1 MSDGT
6 FTEARR
12 GFFQSL
18 FGACRGFIS
27 IGTLAANKRI
37 WNETFWEYPSQL
49 EPMLEHIQTV
59 QLTNNVYFCPMIL
72 MRAERKKE
80 TVDTC
85 PAAWADLDA
94 CHPDN
99 LLVQPTVVLETSPGR
114 FQGFWVFE
122 EDQAPEDVEAINK
135 RIAYH
140 HAPQGCDKSGWDL
153 TQMLR
158 VPLTIN
164 HKYGLT
170 LGESPVVKSMR
181 FSRARFRLSDFRQ
194 YPELGAEEGGEPGV
208 PKMGLLP
215 TEPADDIIGKFKM
228 RINPQV
234 WTLFN
239 DEPKTGASWSE
250 PLWNLLMLCLE
261 AGMSREETFKVAK
274 AAACNKYKRDQRP
287 DIHLWKDVCRAFT
300 RMTENLN
307 RMKVQ
312 VNDEPA
318 LVTPE
323 EMEWAA
329 TQETFVERYIKWASG
344 LGDAA
349 PQYHVAGAFVALSS
363 MLSGVVRLP
372 TSFGTMYPNVWF
384 MILADTTLTRKSTS
398 MDIAMDL
405 ISEVD
410 EDILLATDGS
420 LEGLFVG
427 LTTRPGKPSVFLRDE
442 FSGLLEQMS
451 KRDYL
456 AGMSEL
462 LTKLYDGKVQK
473 RVLRRE
479 TLEVKDPRL
488 IIYAGG
494 IKSKTQEIL
503 TYEQVASGFLPRFL
517 FITAESDITRVK
529 PLGPPTTR
537 DNSGRDHIKAELIEI
552 SQWYRRMQSI
562 KLNGIEVPGP
572 PMQWDAKLTEDAWV
586 RYNQLEGLLNRLG
599 VQSPAPEIYTPLYD
613 RLGKSILKVALLLAA
628 ARQRLDGELVVEA
641 SDIVHAAFYGEQ
653 WRAYA
658 REIITNVGKGKDEK
672 RLDVIFGHIRRS
684 GGAGLSR
691 AALMSN
697 YHLDAR
703 QADMVFTT
711 LEQRGLITSVRM
723 GQTTVYTAI
732 REEV

>member
-1 MSDGT
+1 MVDGSYA
-6 FTEARR
+6 EARK
-12 GFFQSL
+12 GFFQL
-18 FGACRGFIS
+18 IFGPCHGFIS
-27 IGTLAANKRI
+27 IATLAPRTRN
-37 WNETFWEYPSQL
+37 WNEKFFEYPSQL
-49 EPMLEHIQTV
+49 DEMLLHIQGV
-59 QLTNNVYFCPMIL
+59 APSNNVYFCPMIL
-72 MRAERKKE
+72 MRPERKKE

-85 PAAWADLDA
+85 PTIWADLDT

-99 LLVQPTVVLETSPGR
+99 LLVQPTVTLESSPGR
-114 FQGFWVFE
+114 YQAFWVLE
-122 EDQAPEDVEAINK
+122 ESQAPEDVEPVNK

-140 HAPQGCDKSGWDL
+140 HAPQGCDKTGWDL

-158 VPLTIN
+158 VPFTLN
-164 HKYGLT
+164 HKYGLRVGEAPVVLPIRT
-170 LGESPVVKSMR
+170 VKSRFRVSDFKQYPVLGELDADKGSI
-181 FSRARFRLSDFRQ
+181 A
-194 YPELGAEEGGEPGV
+194 
-208 PKMGLLP
+208 MGDLP
-215 TEPADDIIGKFKM
+215 TDPADEIIGKFKM

-234 WTLFN
+234 WSLYQE
-239 DEPKTGASWSE
+239 EPKAGASWSE

-261 AGMSREETFKVAK
+261 AGMSREETFTVAK

-300 RMTENLN
+300 RLSENLQ

-312 VNDEPA
+312 LTDEPA
-318 LVTPE
+318 LITPE
-323 EMEWAA
+323 ETEWARE
-329 TQETFVERYIKWASG
+329 QETFVERYIKWASG

-372 TSFGTMYPNVWF
+372 TSFGTMIPNVWF

-405 ISEVD
+405 IGEVD

-420 LEGLFVG
+420 LEGMFAG

-442 FSGLLEQMS
+442 FSGLLDQMA

-456 AGMSEL
+456 AGMAEL

-479 TLEVKDPRL
+479 TLEVRDPRL

-503 TYEQVASGFLPRFL
+503 TYDQVSSGFLPRFL
-517 FITAESDITRVK
+517 FITAESDITKVR
-529 PLGPPTTR
+529 PLGPPTEK
-537 DNSGRDHIKAELIEI
+537 DNTGRDAIKAELIEI
-552 SQWYRRMQSI
+552 NNWYRRQTSI
-562 KLNGIEVPGP
+562 RLNGVEVPGP
-572 PMQWDAKLTEDAWV
+572 AMIWDAKLTEDAWV
-586 RYNQLEGLLNRLG
+586 RYNKIEGLLNRLG
-599 VQSPAPEIYTPLYD
+599 VGSVAPDVYTPVYD
-613 RLGKSILKVALLLAA
+613 RLGKSILKVAVLLAA
-628 ARQRLDGELVVEA
+628 SRQRPEGELVVEA
-641 SDIVHAAFYGEQ
+641 RDIVHAALYGEQ
-653 WRAYA
+653 WRMYA
-658 REIITNVGKGKDEK
+658 REVITNVGKGKDERK
-672 RLDVIFGHIRRS
+672 LDTIFRQILRS

-703 QADMVFTT
+703 QADTVFTT
-711 LEQRGLITSVRM
+711 LEQRGLIAAVRM

-732 REEV
+732 REEA